1 MGTPTL
7 QGVEPTEYGN
17 STMVTSENETRLP
30 FSRRCFSGGDDMVEL
45 VDCHGR
51 NVRWQEA
58 AIERTVGC
66 VLSLDEEWNFEMQ
79 KIEDSKNN
87 DLARPK

>member
-1 MGTPTL
+1 
-7 QGVEPTEYGN
+7 
-17 STMVTSENETRLP
+17 
-30 FSRRCFSGGDDMVEL
+30 MVEL
-45 VDCHGR
+45 VDCRGR

-58 AIERTVGC
+58 AIQNGQWGC

-87 DLARPK
+87 DLARQK